1 MVLLLSFAKQHL
13 RMVLVDTNDEGRW
26 MPALIFDGYD
36 QAQTSLSQRE
46 NFEGKDKMQDELAG
60 FLIVRSLSKQSISG
74 RLAVVLGDMTMK
86 RVILGEEQICQ
97 IENFNTKLFDILR
110 QHPQPDYCNSPVWKN
125 ALTEALTF
133 LNLTPTL
140 PGPSCVDSSLP
151 VKTLAPLAP
160 LAPLG
165 DKVVSSLPNDEEQE
179 SNWEED
185 GDYDGDCSDCDHV
198 VDHGDSSSLGTQS
211 SKLNRNG
218 ELDAEDGGTTTEGSR
233 CTNVTTRPPS
243 PRRDGDKSMDE
254 YDQWIQQL
262 TQLVQPHHCWQTVKN
277 LMRGKPYGQG
287 LTWKHCRGVGGVES
301 RVYIFPGRQGPKHGG
316 RLKYDFLYDEF
327 DLKQFAVDTF
337 NWNGDDE
344 YLQDKES
351 QDCDGRRRR
360 RTRVRQTLPPS
371 VPKRRK
377 VQVPVEI

>member
-1 MVLLLSFAKQHL
+1 MLMVLLSFAKQHL
-13 RMVLVDTNDEGRW
+13 CMLHVDKRRW

-36 QAQTSLSQRE
+36 QAQTSLSQLE

-60 FLIVRSLSKQSISG
+60 FLIVRSLSNQSISG
-74 RLAVVLGDMTMK
+74 RLAVVLGDMMMK

-151 VKTLAPLAP
+151 VKTLAPL
-160 LAPLG
+160 G
-165 DKVVSSLPNDEEQE
+165 DKVVSSLVEQEFPNDEEQE
-179 SNWEED
+179 SNWED
-185 GDYDGDCSDCDHV
+185 DVCSDCDHV
-198 VDHGDSSSLGTQS
+198 VDHGDSSSLVGTQS

-233 CTNVTTRPPS
+233 CTNVTTHPPS
-243 PRRDGDKSMDE
+243 PRQDGDKSMDE

-301 RVYIFPGRQGPKHGG
+301 RVYMFPGRQGPKHGG
-316 RLKYDFLYDEF
+316 KLNHDFVYDEF
-327 DLKQFAVDTF
+327 YLKKFVVDTF

-344 YLQDKES
+344 YLQDKET
-351 QDCDGRRRR
+351 QDCGGRRRR
-360 RTRVRQTLPPS
+360 CTRVGQTLPPS